1 MRHLRGN
8 IFHITVLEKD
18 MTQFINVSRLTLH
31 YRIWFQQPKRIYFL
45 DLVFY
50 SLVLCYGKAIFHII
64 FQCLDGDIMRYT
76 FTDSGI

>member
-8 IFHITVLEKD
+8 IFHITVFEKD

-50 SLVLCYGKAIFHII
+50 SLVLCYGKSNFHIN
-64 FQCLDGDIMRYT
+64 FQCLDGDIEVCLE
-76 FTDSGI
+76 

>member
-1 MRHLRGN
+1 
-8 IFHITVLEKD
+8 

-45 DLVFY
+45 NLVFY

-64 FQCLDGDIMRYT
+64 IQCLHGDVVRIINRT
-76 FTDSGI
+76 FINSLQVKWDLILNNSFFR

>member
-8 IFHITVLEKD
+8 IFHITVFEKD

-64 FQCLDGDIMRYT
+64 IQCLHGDIMQY
-76 FTDSGI
+76 FY